1 VCFTNIPFSSDLV
14 AKKSSSQESLS
25 PVTDFFKLER
35 VQCLLC
41 MIFIMGLSLGLFL
54 GGDYKLPGFVTVL
67 KMYSGVE
74 QKSARSYHRTVKA
87 VT

>member
-1 VCFTNIPFSSDLV
+1 
-14 AKKSSSQESLS
+14 
-25 PVTDFFKLER
+25 
-35 VQCLLC
+35 
-41 MIFIMGLSLGLFL
+41 MIFIMDLSLGLFL
-54 GGDYKLPGFVTVL
+54 GGDYKLSGFVTVL